1 MDYNQKLS
9 EYKSY
14 FENQLNNFL
23 DEYLEEDNALS
34 SVVSYSIIDAGK
46 RIRPILCFAVSEMLG
61 GSVETV
67 RAYALAIEM
76 IHSYSLVHDDL
87 PCMDDD
93 DYRRGK
99 LSTHK
104 KFGEGLGVLAG
115 DALLNLAFEVVLNS
129 DNLSISD
136 LDALKILA
144 ESSGIKGMIKGQVLD
159 LKSNITVQPSEK
171 LLNEIAYNKTAKLIM
186 APILIASILNG
197 KKNYEKLKQFG
208 YNLGVLFQVIDDIM
222 DFESDFTTMGKTPG
236 KDVKTNKLTSVTLL
250 SLNQAKVNAQKFYDE
265 CIKILKTIPNSEFLI
280 NFTDFLYN
288 RRS

>member
-1 MDYNQKLS
+1 
-9 EYKSY
+9 
-14 FENQLNNFL
+14 
-23 DEYLEEDNALS
+23 
-34 SVVSYSIIDAGK
+34 
-46 RIRPILCFAVSEMLG
+46 
-61 GSVETV
+61 
-67 RAYALAIEM
+67 
-76 IHSYSLVHDDL
+76 
-87 PCMDDD
+87 
-93 DYRRGK
+93 
-99 LSTHK
+99 
-104 KFGEGLGVLAG
+104 
-115 DALLNLAFEVVLNS
+115 
-129 DNLSISD
+129 
-136 LDALKILA
+136 
-144 ESSGIKGMIKGQVLD
+144 
-159 LKSNITVQPSEK
+159 
-171 LLNEIAYNKTAKLIM
+171 M